1 VSLTSVNHLSPRRSG
16 FVLRIGYAKV
26 YGTFSVII
34 VAEIAVHGGLSDGKR
49 LKFELCCVRLGEDK
63 RPLYIIIGNFTGVDV
78 RRVDRFQLRRLVHR
92 YELKL

>member
-1 VSLTSVNHLSPRRSG
+1 VSLTSVNHLSLRRSV

-49 LKFELCCVRLGEDK
+49 LKFELSCVRLGEDS
-63 RPLYIIIGNFTGVDV
+63 RPLHITIGNFTDV
-78 RRVDRFQLRRLVHR
+78 ESGEWTDSSFMG
-92 YELKL
+92 